1 MVLGADAAVGV
12 LRQTLFAF
20 ERKSSALLIADDAA
34 SADDIEVRS
43 KFVGL
48 NLPYEVNQRR
58 FWYTRRR
65 LEPLA
70 TPL

>member
-43 KFVGL
+43 KFCWSKFTLTVESI
-48 NLPYEVNQRR
+48 NEVSGI
-58 FWYTRRR
+58 
-65 LEPLA
+65 LSA
-70 TPL
+70 SASAS